1 MHRTAAA
8 RYRGGG
14 GRERYGRRR
23 ALGAIQRALCDD
35 KAQKSAHF
43 SILGFGRL
51 NGKWSAPSAVGA
63 RYHRPGARTPARP
76 SPRARSEV
84 QERSS
89 VGSGAQRSARALVA
103 RARRPEQCKSAGGG
117 VQRPTSA
124 LGPAV
129 IIARALSPS
138 YHEFYPITPV
148 HIKSPI
154 DIIGSS
160 SRK

>member
-1 MHRTAAA
+1 MSQA
-8 RYRGGG
+8 
-14 GRERYGRRR
+14 
-23 ALGAIQRALCDD
+23 
-35 KAQKSAHF
+35 
-43 SILGFGRL
+43 
-51 NGKWSAPSAVGA
+51 
-63 RYHRPGARTPARP
+63 PGA
-76 SPRARSEV
+76 V
-84 QERSS
+84 QER
-89 VGSGAQRSARALVA
+89 R
-103 RARRPEQCKSAGGG
+103 GG